1 MKEWVKLPHISIN
14 EKNLENL
21 CLKEKL
27 IKSNHTKWLLFII
40 SKKNFD
46 VTIGEVVVNNCSD

>member
-14 EKNLENL
+14 EKNLGNL

-27 IKSNHTKWLLFII
+27 IKSNHTK
-40 SKKNFD
+40 
-46 VTIGEVVVNNCSD
+46 